1 MDRGII
7 LLQLEICSE
16 TGQFLLACL
25 PCCREYTGI
34 ISIGPQ
40 PCFSKISSFFP
51 LQKQGK
57 AATSTEDL
65 LYQPSPKHRSF
76 QWGVSLVLHSA
87 LAQEPPAPSALTWS
101 QGENSPKAALG
112 SAQQEQGGCDGR
124 APGSLS
130 QPVPQGS
137 NLGCSAKLVLKSFL
151 WFVHS
156 QLMNDPEFSL
166 QTFRS
171 RAPRS
176 LWWAQR
182 VTNTQNWGNLETPYH
197 SYHSSYLEPLNHTG
211 LSVTKV
217 LLI

>member
-34 ISIGPQ
+34 ISISPQ

-76 QWGVSLVLHSA
+76 QWGVSLVLHLHLLRSHQH
-87 LAQEPPAPSALTWS
+87 LQHSHEIREKILLNLPWAQH
-101 QGENSPKAALG
+101 N
-112 SAQQEQGGCDGR
+112 
-124 APGSLS
+124 
-130 QPVPQGS
+130 
-137 NLGCSAKLVLKSFL
+137 
-151 WFVHS
+151 
-156 QLMNDPEFSL
+156 
-166 QTFRS
+166 RS
-171 RAPRS
+171 RVDVMEEHQAHCPSQFPRDQT
-176 LWWAQR
+176 LAAQPS
-182 VTNTQNWGNLETPYH
+182 WC
-197 SYHSSYLEPLNHTG
+197 SKAFFG
-211 LSVTKV
+211 LSTPSWWMTLSSLCRPLEAELQSLCGGLREWQIHRTEEILKLHTTLITVHIWSHLIIQGFQ
-217 LLI
+217 LLRSF